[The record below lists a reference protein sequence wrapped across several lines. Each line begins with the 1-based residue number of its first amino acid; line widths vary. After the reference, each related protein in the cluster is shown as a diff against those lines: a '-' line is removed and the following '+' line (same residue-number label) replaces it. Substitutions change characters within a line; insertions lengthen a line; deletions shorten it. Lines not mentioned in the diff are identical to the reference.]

1 MKLTCKINRTTK
13 KVVQVQPEDQL
24 NILLNKLNIGDK
36 KAKFVYKG
44 YTYSLATIFTFKEIG
59 LTTDTDLNI
68 VTPARAG
75 ISK

>member
-24 NILLNKLNIGDK
+24 NILLDKLNIGDK

-44 YTYSLATIFTFKEIG
+44 YTWGLATIFTFKEIG